1 MAGLYITILFI
12 HVTANV
18 VWIGSILAVA
28 TIVTSAYG
36 DSNVRGRI
44 ALDVYKKLSVPS
56 FIAAFVTGL
65 VRLLATPHYYFV
77 DTKFM
82 HGKLLL
88 VAIVI
93 AVHHIIGARAK
104 RLSAGTTDATTSV
117 GTLAAVLLL
126 AAAGA
131 VFLVL
136 AKPF

>member
-1 MAGLYITILFI
+1 MAGLYITLLFV
-12 HVTANV
+12 HLTANI

-28 TIVTSAYG
+28 TILTSTDG
-36 DSNVRGRI
+36 DAPLRGRI
-44 ALDVYKKLSVPS
+44 ALDVYKKLPVPAFVAS
-56 FIAAFVTGL
+56 FVTGL
-65 VRLLATPHYYFV
+65 LRLLATPNYYFV
-77 DTKFM
+77 ETKFM

-104 RLSAGTTDATTSV
+104 RLAAGKTDQTSSV

-126 AAAGA
+126 SATGA

-136 AKPF
+136 MKPF